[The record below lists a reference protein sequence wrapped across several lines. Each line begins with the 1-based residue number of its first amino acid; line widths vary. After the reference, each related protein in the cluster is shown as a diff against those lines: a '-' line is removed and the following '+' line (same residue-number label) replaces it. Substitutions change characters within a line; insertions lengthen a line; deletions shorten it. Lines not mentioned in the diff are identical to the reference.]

1 MGKRR
6 TPGLYKR
13 KRSDG
18 SVEWYIDKRVKRY
31 GRLHGST
38 GTSDEEEA
46 KRYLARRLAEI
57 REALVYG
64 VRPRRKWRD
73 AATRYLTDFEGKKSI
88 DPRVLVLNDVA
99 QSVIEEV
106 RGQHRTYVL
115 TPVRR
120 RLAVSWRRGQPR
132 PKLPRISHAH
142 GASCRRRVA

>member
-46 KRYLARRLAEI
+46 ERYLARRLAECWAAI
-57 REALVYG
+57 KLRE
-64 VRPRRKWRD
+64 R
-73 AATRYLTDFEGKKSI
+73 GKQDEK
-88 DPRVLVLNDVA
+88 DLVLF
-99 QSVIEEV
+99 
-106 RGQHRTYVL
+106 
-115 TPVRR
+115 P
-120 RLAVSWRRGQPR
+120 P
-132 PKLPRISHAH
+132 
-142 GASCRRRVA
+142 SC